1 MHSAIHPRVFL
12 AVAGIF
18 MVIVLTECAKKSAAM
33 SQSALAL
40 KVALESQQNA
50 LIMLDRVS
58 ENANQADSSRQIN
71 HETNVDIQNYV
82 NAERKKIQEIT
93 QKLEAAQND
102 IRDFD
107 HHKSDKKE
115 AEILANASRMVFESA
130 EILRILEEKTKV
142 IVDFLGSETFSKSE
156 IGALF
161 RPGEYKLIREQ
172 QREGTRLFG
181 PVVEKLYVF
190 ANKYKNA
197 FTSLKGQIIVTGY
210 SDATAVET
218 GSALYRD
225 LASRLAQLENITEPG
240 QPDLN
245 RKLSELRADAVR
257 QLLERIIADRKKDH
271 PDLIDITVQT
281 LGRGEELPPGLTEEV
296 LKNDRRRRVVTFYW
310 VVLPNM

>member
-1 MHSAIHPRVFL
+1 MMIFL
-12 AVAGIF
+12 
-18 MVIVLTECAKKSAAM
+18 LTECAKKSVAT

-50 LIMLDRVS
+50 LIMLERVS
-58 ENANQADSSRQIN
+58 DNANRADSSRQIN

-82 NAERKKIQEIT
+82 NSERKKIHEIT
-93 QKLEAAQND
+93 RKLEAAQQD
-102 IRDFD
+102 IRDFEND
-107 HHKSDKKE
+107 KTDKKE
-115 AEILANASRMVFESA
+115 AEILANASRTVFESA
-130 EILRILEEKTKV
+130 EILRIMEEKTKV

-161 RPGEYKLIREQ
+161 RPGEYRLIREQ
-172 QREGTRLFG
+172 VREGTRLFG

-197 FTSLKGQIIVTGY
+197 FNSLKGQIIVTGY
-210 SDATAVET
+210 SDATAVEP
-218 GSALYRD
+218 GSALYKD
-225 LASRLAQLENITEPG
+225 LAARLSQSENITEPG

-257 QLLERIIADRKKDH
+257 QLLERIIADRKKEH
-271 PDLIDITVQT
+271 ANLIDISVQT
-281 LGRGEELPPGLTEEV
+281 LGRGEELPPGLPDEV
-296 LKNDRRRRVVTFYW
+296 LKNDKRRRVVTFYW